1 MKQQLNEVTRFKK
14 LAGITE
20 AEGDDTFEKLGKEL
34 ASQIDNELSKKQPQ
48 NEELFTIA
56 GILGLILSGPVLGLY
71 IGKAIKYVF
80 KELGIKKGEEFGQWL
95 ATNSHHIEEKFK
107 APIKS
112 VVGKFVK
119 DSNKKEIISEAV
131 YALVVAGLGIYAGI
145 GAVKAIKSAE
155 IGTATIDAIKV
166 ATKGRDV
173 AAFVSSIM

>member
-1 MKQQLNEVTRFKK
+1 MKGQLNEAIRLKK
-14 LAGITE
+14 LAGIKE
-20 AEGDDTFEKLGKEL
+20 AEGDDVFAKLGSEL
-34 ASQIDNELSKKQPQ
+34 ASQISAELSKKQPQ
-48 NEELFTIA
+48 NEELFTVA

-80 KELGIKKGEEFGQWL
+80 KELGIEKGEKFGQWL

-119 DSNKKEIISEAV
+119 DSNKKEIISEAI
-131 YALVVAGLGIYAGI
+131 YALVVAGLGIYAGL
-145 GAVKAIKSAE
+145 GAIKAIKQAE

-173 AAFVSSIM
+173 ASFVSSVM